1 MRARPGQA
9 CSVLLV
15 VAGVVAVLLLAATL
29 LEGATN
35 PWRALF
41 TQTRGADV
49 WLRLNPET
57 DATPLHSLGGVTGVA
72 GPYQISPA
80 TLVHGPVTAP
90 VQVWALRPTLPA
102 IGRPLMRQGH
112 WLSRSDQD
120 GVVLEASF
128 AQSLRVHAGSP
139 LVIEGLD
146 GSSVAVRVAGVA
158 DTTDQGFYPQ
168 QTPGLMWVLPGLMSR
183 VEPVRRHTEEM
194 VGLRLADRSDAGF
207 VVQQAVT
214 DLGSSAVANVSTWR
228 DVEQSMAGSDP
239 LLGLLLA
246 LSGLVALGGAVLAVG
261 NAAGARVL
269 TQRQDLAM
277 LKTLGFTPGQ
287 LVGMLVAEHA
297 VLGLA
302 GAGIGIAAAQV
313 LTVLLARQ
321 APVGPLATVAPLPA
335 GWVALVAGGTL
346 AAVLLAT
353 AIPGLR
359 AGRVWPVAAVRPPA
373 PRGRM
378 SRLAQVGLLTRLP
391 PAVVLGA
398 RGAFTR
404 RLPAALTIVALA
416 LPMAMVT
423 VGIGFWATLDNV
435 QRHPGEIGL
444 AAALTVR
451 PGQLDGPHAVQILA
465 SDPDVAAV
473 YRSVTVSALL
483 PGETSAVTTLGVGS
497 SSRPYPFHVAA
508 GRTYRAPGEAVA
520 SQGLLNAVHL
530 RVGEF
535 IRMPVGGVP
544 VIFHI
549 VGRIIEPEYGGQV
562 LAYGIDTL
570 TQAGAVPPPVSY
582 RLVLQPGV
590 STAAAESYLLRASR
604 GRLDVAEVVDPAAS
618 LGIVRPMLG
627 GLFGVLALIGL
638 TSLLTASAVGFRDH
652 LRDVGALRAIGLTPG
667 QVMASLVTSMSV
679 LALVASAAGAAFG
692 AVLSTRLINLASQA
706 YGIGAGLGMPPSVVA
721 TTAAAATAIGA
732 AALAALIPA
741 YRAARMPV
749 ALTLGPLYGNTVTW
763 QRPRERA
770 RGRHTASRAASG

>member
-1 MRARPGQA
+1 M
-9 CSVLLV
+9 VFV

-41 TQTRGADV
+41 GQTRGADI
-49 WLRLNPET
+49 WLRLNPGT
-57 DATPLHSLGGVTGVA
+57 DTSTLRGVSGVTGVA
-72 GPYQISPA
+72 GPYQIAAA

-90 VQVWALRPTLPA
+90 VQAWALRPALPA
-102 IGRPLMRQGH
+102 IGRPLVRQGR
-112 WLSRSDQD
+112 WLSDSAPA

-128 AQSLRVHAGSP
+128 AQSVRVQVGSR

-146 GSSVAVRVAGVA
+146 GSRVAVRVAGLA

-183 VEPVRRHTEEM
+183 VEPVHRHTEEV
-194 VGLRLADRSDAGF
+194 VGVRLANRADASF
-207 VVQQAVT
+207 AVQQAVT
-214 DLGSSAVANVSTWR
+214 ELGSTAVVNVSTWR
-228 DVEQSMAGSDP
+228 DVEQSMAGTDP

-246 LSGLVALGGAVLAVG
+246 LAGLVALGGAVLAIG

-302 GAGIGIAAAQV
+302 GAGIGIVVAQV
-313 LTVLLARQ
+313 LTVVLAHQ
-321 APVGPLATVAPLPA
+321 APVGPLAAVAPLPPA
-335 GWVALVAGGTL
+335 WVAMVAVGTEL
-346 AAVLLAT
+346 AVLLAT

-359 AGRVWPVAAVRPPA
+359 AGQVWPVAAVRPPA
-373 PRGRM
+373 PRGRL

-398 RGAFTR
+398 RSAFTR
-404 RLPAALTIVALA
+404 RLPAALTIAALA
-416 LPMAMVT
+416 LPMAMVSI
-423 VGIGFWATLDNV
+423 GIGFWATLDNV

-451 PGQLDGPHAVQILA
+451 PGQLDTARTVRIL
-465 SDPDVAAV
+465 SRDHDVTAV

-483 PGETSAVTTLGVGS
+483 PGETSAITTLGVGS
-497 SSRPYPFHVAA
+497 STRPYPFHVAA
-508 GRTYRAPGEAVA
+508 GRTYQAPGEAVA
-520 SQGLLNAVHL
+520 SQGLLDAVHL
-530 RVGEF
+530 HVGEF

-582 RLVLQPGV
+582 RLVLRPGV
-590 STAAAESYLLRASR
+590 STTAAESHLLRASH

-618 LGIVRPMLG
+618 LGIIRPMLS
-627 GLFGVLALIGL
+627 GLFVVLALIGL

-652 LRDVGALRAIGLTPG
+652 LRDIGALRAVGLTPG
-667 QVMASLVTSMSV
+667 QVMATLVTSMSV
-679 LALVASAAGAAFG
+679 LALIASVVGAACG
-692 AVLSTRLINLASQA
+692 LAMSARLINLASEA
-706 YGIGAGLGMPPSVVA
+706 YGIGAGLGAAPSVTA
-721 TTAAAATAIGA
+721 TAAAAA
-732 AALAALIPA
+732 AAVAVAALTALIPA

-749 ALTLGPLYGNTVTW
+749 ASTLGPS
-763 QRPRERA
+763 RA
-770 RGRHTASRAASG
+770 GAPGGLPRGRRGAGVPARR